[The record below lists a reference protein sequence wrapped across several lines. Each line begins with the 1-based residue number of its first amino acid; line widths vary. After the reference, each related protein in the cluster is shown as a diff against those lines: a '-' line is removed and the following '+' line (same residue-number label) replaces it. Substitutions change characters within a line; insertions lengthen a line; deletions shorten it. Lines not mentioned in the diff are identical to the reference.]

1 MASQT
6 QDFLAAAAILAE
18 RRRSGAQGA
27 RLPLSLRPMDA
38 AAALAVQALVSEQLG
53 DKIAAW
59 KCGLPVDGQP
69 VAAPI
74 YADTI
79 YSGGTCAAW
88 VRSGQVRVE
97 PELAFVLAQDLPAR
111 SSPYSAAE
119 VDAAIGGTCLALELI
134 DSRYSE
140 PDEAGFIENLADGL
154 LNQGLYL
161 GPQVDAEAAHTA
173 AELAIVVSIEN
184 QETSRLN
191 GRHPAVNPRAPL
203 YWLAEFLRST
213 GQGLHAGQAVI
224 TGSYAGSFGL
234 PVAQNIA
241 IRYGEL
247 GELAVRFS
255 ARFSTRFSAISSA
268 SSSVNSS
275 PK

>member
-1 MASQT
+1 MTSHT
-6 QDFLAAAAILAE
+6 QDALAAAAAILAQ

-27 RLPLSLRPMDA
+27 RLPLSLRPPDA

-53 DKIAAW
+53 DKIAGW

-69 VAAPI
+69 VVAPI
-74 YADTI
+74 YAGTV
-79 YSGGTCAAW
+79 YHGGACAAR
-88 VRSGQVRVE
+88 VRGGQVRVE
-97 PELAFVLAQDLPAR
+97 PELAFVLAQNLPAR

-119 VDAAIGGTCLALELI
+119 IDAAIGATYLALELI

-161 GPQVDAEAAHTA
+161 GPQVDIEAAHAA
-173 AELAIVVSIEN
+173 AELAIRISIAS
-184 QETSRLN
+184 QETSQLS

-203 YWLAEFLRST
+203 YWLAEFLRAR
-213 GQGLHAGQAVI
+213 GQGLQAGQAVI
-224 TGSYAGSFGL
+224 TGSYAGSFSL
-234 PVAQNIA
+234 PVAQDIA
-241 IRYGEL
+241 IRYGDL

-255 ARFSTRFSAISSA
+255 AR
-268 SSSVNSS
+268 
-275 PK
+275 

>member
-1 MASQT
+1 MTSQT
-6 QDFLAAAAILAE
+6 QDSLAAAAILAE
-18 RRRSGAQGA
+18 RRRSGTQGA
-27 RLPLSLRPMDA
+27 RLPLSLRPLDV
-38 AAALAVQALVSEQLG
+38 AAALAIQALVSEQLG
-53 DKIAAW
+53 DKIVAW
-59 KCGLPVDGQP
+59 KCGLPVDGQS
-69 VAAPI
+69 VVAPI
-74 YADTI
+74 YAGTV
-79 YSGGTCAAW
+79 YNGGVCAA
-88 VRSGQVRVE
+88 RIRGGQVRVE

-111 SSPYSAAE
+111 SSPYSVAE
-119 VDAAIGGTCLALELI
+119 IDAAIGGTYLALELI

-173 AELAIVVSIEN
+173 AELAILVSVAKR
-184 QETSRLN
+184 ETSQLS

-213 GQGLHAGQAVI
+213 GQGLQAGQAVI

-234 PVAQNIA
+234 PVAQDIA
-241 IRYGEL
+241 IRYGDL

-255 ARFSTRFSAISSA
+255 PR
-268 SSSVNSS
+268 
-275 PK
+275 